1 MTNSKV
7 SEDVIVII
15 NFKDD
20 TLDCKFFCS
29 FCGLK
34 FKNNNS
40 FQLHLHAIHLSPIY
54 QNLEIQIFFR
64 EAEGKLNYPSWLKLP
79 SLIETEIQHLLPNY
93 LSNKQEFLYKISILF
108 QRKLEYYLKTWKN
121 NEKVS

>member
-1 MTNSKV
+1 MTNSNV

-15 NFKDD
+15 NFEDD
-20 TLDCKFFCS
+20 TLDCKFLCS

-40 FQLHLHAIHLSPIY
+40 FQLHLRAIHLSPIY
-54 QNLEIQIFFR
+54 QNLEIQVIFR
-64 EAEGKLNYPSWLKLP
+64 EAARKINYPSWLKLP
-79 SLIETEIQHLLPNY
+79 SLIETEIQHLLQNY

-108 QRKLEYYLKTWKN
+108 QRNLENYLKTWIN

>member
-1 MTNSKV
+1 MTSSNI

-15 NFKDD
+15 NFEDD
-20 TLDCKFFCS
+20 TLDCKFLCS

-34 FKNNNS
+34 FNNNNS
-40 FQLHLHAIHLSPIY
+40 FQLHLHAVHLSPIY
-54 QNLEIQIFFR
+54 QNLEIQDIFR
-64 EAEGKLNYPSWLKLP
+64 EAARKLNYPSWLKLP

-93 LSNKQEFLYKISILF
+93 LSNKQESLYKISILF
-108 QRKLEYYLKTWKN
+108 QRNLENYLKTWKN

>member
-1 MTNSKV
+1 MLS
-7 SEDVIVII
+7 
-15 NFKDD
+15 
-20 TLDCKFFCS
+20 
-29 FCGLK
+29 LK

-40 FQLHLHAIHLSPIY
+40 FQLHLHAVHLSPIY
-54 QNLEIQIFFR
+54 QNLEIQDIFR
-64 EAEGKLNYPSWLKLP
+64 EAARKLNYPSWLKLL

-108 QRKLEYYLKTWKN
+108 QRNLENYLKTWKN

>member
-1 MTNSKV
+1 MINSNV
-7 SEDVIVII
+7 SEDATVII
-15 NFKDD
+15 NSEDD
-20 TLDCKFFCS
+20 TLDCKFSCS

-40 FQLHLHAIHLSPIY
+40 FQLHLHLSPIY
-54 QNLEIQIFFR
+54 QNLEIQVIFR
-64 EAEGKLNYPSWLKLP
+64 EAARKLNYPSWLKLP

-93 LSNKQEFLYKISILF
+93 LSNKLEFLYKISILF
-108 QRKLEYYLKTWKN
+108 QRNLEYYLKTWKN

>member
-1 MTNSKV
+1 MTNSNV

-15 NFKDD
+15 NFEDD
-20 TLDCKFFCS
+20 ILDCKFLCS

-40 FQLHLHAIHLSPIY
+40 FQLHLHAIHLFPIY
-54 QNLEIQIFFR
+54 QNLEIQVIFR
-64 EAEGKLNYPSWLKLP
+64 EAARKLKYPSWLKLP

-108 QRKLEYYLKTWKN
+108 QRNLENYLKTWKN